1 MPSEDDLCISI
12 DLGGTRMRV
21 AIVNRVGVLI
31 AREDTLTLAAQGKEQ
46 TLERLTKIITQLLP
60 YTEGRQLVG
69 ISASVAGSADP
80 YTAIIHNANNLPGW
94 DGFSLKPMLEEMFG
108 IPVWALNDGT
118 LGAIGEHIYGIGKGL
133 RNLIYV
139 TVSTGIGGGIIID
152 GKPIIGHRGSA
163 GEIGHMSIDRNGIE
177 CKCGNIGCLETLA
190 SGTAIA
196 NRAIERLEQG
206 QQSILRDIVKGDLST
221 ITAAMVM
228 RTASQ
233 FDPFAMALVDQ
244 FAKDLAI
251 GLVNLL
257 HIFDPQIIILG
268 GGVSQSYS
276 MYSLA
281 LSKAM
286 HTNTMAHL
294 REHINVVP
302 SKLGDDVS
310 LLGAASL
317 AFQRAERGELG

>member
-1 MPSEDDLCISI
+1 MPSEDDLCISVDI
-12 DLGGTRMRV
+12 GGTRMRV
-21 AIVNRVGVLI
+21 ALVNRVGVLL
-31 AREDTLTLAAQGKEQ
+31 AREDALTLAEQGKEQ
-46 TLERLTKIITQLLP
+46 ALERLTRIIAQLIP
-60 YTEGRQLVG
+60 YTEGKELVG
-69 ISASVAGSADP
+69 IGASLAGSVNP
-80 YTAIIHNANNLPGW
+80 YSTIIHNANNLPGW
-94 DGFSLKPMLEEMFG
+94 DGFSLKSILEDMFR
-108 IPVWALNDGT
+108 IPVWALNDAT
-118 LGAIGEHIYGIGKGL
+118 LGAIGEHVYGIGKGL

-152 GKPIIGHRGSA
+152 GKPIIGHTGSA
-163 GEIGHMSIDRNGIE
+163 GEIGHMSIDRNGPV

-196 NRAIERLEQG
+196 NRAIGRLGQG
-206 QQSILRDIVKGDLST
+206 QKSILRDIVKGNLSN

-228 RTASQ
+228 KTASQ

-244 FAKDLAI
+244 FANDLAV

-276 MYSLA
+276 IYSVA

-286 HTNTMAHL
+286 HTHAMAHL

-302 SKLGDDVS
+302 SVLGDDVS

-317 AFQRAERGELG
+317 AFQRAERGE